1 MWEVLH
7 FLNQFGDMRLK
18 TSKVASRWPRH
29 ATRWFQDRPKSP
41 KEAPRRPQEEPSSP
55 QDGPKTAPRQLQDGS
70 ESLPFRL
77 FSYGFSNVFATLGH
91 LTSNLSPTCLQDAI
105 LLAKLPPR
113 WLQVAS
119 KTSGGGPL
127 GCPLCQTTVLK
138 VFAFIQDGRFLS
150 DPVACN
156 MSPLGRRRGPA
167 LRA

>member
-1 MWEVLH
+1 MFFLRLLLH
-7 FLNQFGDMRLK
+7 RAILLPTSIPSGLFFLWFFLCFRYLGPSYFQLAADPL
-18 TSKVASRWPRH
+18 TSKFQWASC
-29 ATRWFQDRPKSP
+29 F
-41 KEAPRRPQEEPSSP
+41 
-55 QDGPKTAPRQLQDGS
+55 
-70 ESLPFRL
+70 
-77 FSYGFSNVFATLGH
+77 YGFSYVFAILGH

>member
-1 MWEVLH
+1 MAPTCHKMVPRPPQEP
-7 FLNQFGDMRLK
+7 QGGPK
-18 TSKVASRWPRH
+18 TTPRG
-29 ATRWFQDRPKSP
+29 AKL
-41 KEAPRRPQEEPSSP
+41 APRRPQDS
-55 QDGPKTAPRQLQDGS
+55 PKTAPR
-70 ESLPFRL
+70 RL
-77 FSYGFSNVFATLGH
+77 RVASIPALFLWFSYVFATLGH

-127 GCPLCQTTVLK
+127 GCPLCQTTMLK